1 MAVVLITGGSGLVGR
16 ALTNALLARGDEVR
30 WLSREAGSYNGVRA
44 FQWDVTNGTIDA
56 ESLRGVERIVHLAGA
71 SIAGGRWS
79 KARISELISSRAGS
93 ARLLL
98 RGVREAGC
106 RPQCIVSASGVGY
119 YGAVTRD
126 EPFTEDD
133 PPGTDTIARVTVEW
147 ERAVDEWA
155 SQCRVVKLRT
165 PVVLARE
172 GGALTKLA
180 ALARWGLAA
189 PLGTGTQWMPWIHID
204 DLTNAYLRALDD
216 ETMHGAYNVIGGNST
231 NREFMQAL
239 AEAMRRPMWLPP
251 VPGPLLRM
259 ALGEVAEL
267 LLKGS
272 PVSSS
277 RAESAFPLSGRGL
290 NEALQTLLK
299 KR

>member
-16 ALTNALLARGDEVR
+16 ALTKALLARGDEVR
-30 WLSREAGSYNGVRA
+30 WLSRAAGSWNGVRA
-44 FQWDVTNGTIDA
+44 YEWDVTHGTIDA

-79 KARISELISSRAGS
+79 KARISELISTRAGS

-98 RGVREAGC
+98 RCAREAGC

-119 YGAVTRD
+119 YGAVTQD

-133 PPGTDTIARVTVEW
+133 PPGTDTIARITVEW

-165 PVVLARE
+165 PVVLALE
-172 GGALTKLA
+172 GGALAKLA
-180 ALARWGLAA
+180 ALARCGLAA
-189 PLGTGTQWMPWIHID
+189 PLGSGTQWMPWIHIE
-204 DLTNAYLRALDD
+204 DLTNAYVRALNDK
-216 ETMHGAYNVIGGNST
+216 TMHGAYNVIGGNST

-239 AEAMRRPMWLPP
+239 AEAVRRPMWLPP

-277 RAESAFPLSGRGL
+277 RAKGAFRQRGRGL
-290 NEALQTLLK
+290 KEELLTLLK
-299 KR
+299 QR